1 MSHNTSAEFISG
13 EAMDY
18 NYTVPGAILMDGLLH
33 SFCLGFVL
41 AQGLKYWDDYPEDP
55 FRKHALVLSVVVLS
69 FHDSLQTLVQDYKLW
84 TIAVSQNPWASLI
97 PFGVPIPFVVDGQ
110 FLKRCNLRDLRGFFH
125 TSMLEGMTGK
135 KWWALYPLAILWMS
149 LVCASF
155 YITITVGLEF
165 KDFTASQHKLPAHAQ
180 RLFRDTM
187 VVFSY
192 WVIAGTVLNVLVALI
207 LVTCLFKSKT
217 GVDNS
222 DSVINRVILLTL
234 QTAILPS
241 ISMTTALVLLHVLP
255 RPGQNDDLAL
265 FFILITAKFHAI
277 GLLRT
282 LNARARL
289 RQRIGSTDL
298 GRTTL
303 SQWTWDQDEPT
314 REQTTSQPDFVRR
327 LPTSLNPT
335 ATLVDPGESS
345 PYTAD
350 IQYASIPPDQMSC
363 PESPSQHVHFSSP
376 LLDQFERGSFPRR
389 RVSSAHRP
397 MQHAT

>member
-1 MSHNTSAEFISG
+1 
-13 EAMDY
+13 MDY

-69 FHDSLQTLVQDYKLW
+69 FRDSLQTLIASPLMW
-84 TIAVSQNPWASLI
+84 TDS
-97 PFGVPIPFVVDGQ
+97 
-110 FLKRCNLRDLRGFFH
+110 FLNGAICAICEAFFIHRCWK
-125 TSMLEGMTGK
+125 MTGK
-135 KWWALYPLAILWMS
+135 KWWALYPLAILLMS

-165 KDFTASQHKLPAHAQ
+165 KDFTATQHKLPAHAQ
-180 RLFRDTM
+180 RLFGDTM

-192 WVIAGTVLNVLVALI
+192 WVIAGTGLCRLKPPQHIPQTHIIPVLNVLVALI

-255 RPGQNDDLAL
+255 HPGQNDDLAL

-303 SQWTWDQDEPT
+303 SQWTWDQDEST